1 LGGLLNVYGGRV
13 RSDYTYAS
21 DSFGIWR
28 FRPIH
33 EVLLACDKPRLHILT
48 HPILWSPDPLPVRRK
63 IARCLAERAAAG
75 QALYDHLVRSAG
87 MWDAVM
93 AQEDQEL

>member
-1 LGGLLNVYGGRV
+1 
-13 RSDYTYAS
+13 
-21 DSFGIWR
+21 
-28 FRPIH
+28 
-33 EVLLACDKPRLHILT
+33 LHILT